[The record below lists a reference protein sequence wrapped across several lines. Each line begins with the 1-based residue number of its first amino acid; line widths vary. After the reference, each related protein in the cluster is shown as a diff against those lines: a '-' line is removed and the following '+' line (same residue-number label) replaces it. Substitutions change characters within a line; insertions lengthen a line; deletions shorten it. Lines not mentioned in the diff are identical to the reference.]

1 MSAFTEFINQQ
12 AKETQ
17 NNNNN
22 EVEYY
27 TPKNPVIRL
36 GKQKDGSTKDSIL
49 VRILPPK
56 KEGSLEFYKKFRNT
70 GINFN
75 NKNNEQKFVGLTLP
89 ATSGESVIDPF
100 IESWIA
106 NKVPFS
112 RFPNR
117 PSNRY
122 YIEVIEYINNGGTLQ
137 PVVDN
142 SGNPKI
148 SPLEIPITAYNAL
161 ASQLGDEMFNPSP
174 SAKFSF
180 ISEDIAYPVMFKKA
194 KENDKTNWYVQV
206 YSNPQ
211 YQFGNLPSNWRELSS
226 DLDKLA
232 QPTEEVNP
240 NLVNFLINKV
250 NGTPLETDNFTF
262 NRDTNTL
269 GDAPSQPQQPVQQTQ
284 QPQPTQ
290 QQVEQQ
296 LPGNLS
302 NQPQQNTQQVPQ
314 NDWNT
319 INTQSQQATQQPTQQ
334 QQFNQVQQTPQQPQ
348 QPQGNNPWENFD
360 ENTINDSQVP
370 FDTGSQQQPP
380 QQQNVQQNQQQYQ
393 EPPKMEQ
400 PKNVDDVLKGLNLD
414 I

>member
-148 SPLEIPITAYNAL
+148 SPLEIP
-161 ASQLGDEMFNPSP
+161 
-174 SAKFSF
+174 KFSF
-180 ISEDIAYPVMFKKA
+180 ISENIAYPVMFKKA

-211 YQFGNLPSNWRELSS
+211 YQFGNLPSNWIELSS

-269 GDAPSQPQQPVQQTQ
+269 GDAPSQPQQPVQ
-284 QPQPTQ
+284 PTQ

-319 INTQSQQATQQPTQQ
+319 INTQPQQNTQQPTQ
-334 QQFNQVQQTPQQPQ
+334 
-348 QPQGNNPWENFD
+348 
-360 ENTINDSQVP
+360 QVP

-400 PKNVDDVLKGLNLD
+400 PKNVDDVLKGLDLD
-414 I
+414 M

>member
-269 GDAPSQPQQPVQQTQ
+269 GDAPSQPQQP
-284 QPQPTQ
+284 
-290 QQVEQQ
+290 
-296 LPGNLS
+296 
-302 NQPQQNTQQVPQ
+302 
-314 NDWNT
+314 
-319 INTQSQQATQQPTQQ
+319 
-334 QQFNQVQQTPQQPQ
+334 
-348 QPQGNNPWENFD
+348 QGNNPWENFD

>member
-106 NKVPFS
+106 NKVPFN

-174 SAKFSF
+174 DAKFSF
-180 ISEDIAYPVMFKKA
+180 ISENIAYPVMFKKA

-269 GDAPSQPQQPVQQTQ
+269 GDAPSQPQQLVK
-284 QPQPTQ
+284 PTQ

-296 LPGNLS
+296 LPDNLS

-319 INTQSQQATQQPTQQ
+319 INTQPQQNT
-334 QQFNQVQQTPQQPQ
+334 QQPQ
-348 QPQGNNPWENFD
+348 QQAPQQPSQGNNPWENFD

-370 FDTGSQQQPP
+370 FNTGNQQQPP
-380 QQQNVQQNQQQYQ
+380 QQQKVQQNQQQVQQNQQQYQ

-400 PKNVDDVLKGLNLD
+400 PKNVDDVLKGLDLD
-414 I
+414 M

>member
-174 SAKFSF
+174 S
-180 ISEDIAYPVMFKKA
+180 
-194 KENDKTNWYVQV
+194 
-206 YSNPQ
+206 
-211 YQFGNLPSNWRELSS
+211 ELSS

-319 INTQSQQATQQPTQQ
+319 INTQPQQNTQQSTQQ
-334 QQFNQVQQTPQQPQ
+334 QQFNQVQQPPQQPQ

>member
-1 MSAFTEFINQQ
+1 
-12 AKETQ
+12 
-17 NNNNN
+17 
-22 EVEYY
+22 
-27 TPKNPVIRL
+27 
-36 GKQKDGSTKDSIL
+36 
-49 VRILPPK
+49 
-56 KEGSLEFYKKFRNT
+56 
-70 GINFN
+70 
-75 NKNNEQKFVGLTLP
+75 
-89 ATSGESVIDPF
+89 
-100 IESWIA
+100 
-106 NKVPFS
+106 
-112 RFPNR
+112 
-117 PSNRY
+117 
-122 YIEVIEYINNGGTLQ
+122 
-137 PVVDN
+137 
-142 SGNPKI
+142 
-148 SPLEIPITAYNAL
+148 
-161 ASQLGDEMFNPSP
+161 MFNPSP

-319 INTQSQQATQQPTQQ
+319 INTQSQQTTQQPTQQ
-334 QQFNQVQQTPQQPQ
+334 QQFNQVQQAPQQPQ